1 MKIMNKQKITLDKIV
16 IMRRA
21 RRVHTFIKS
30 NSDII
35 DFSHQKE
42 ISKHS
47 LKIIENRNKTV
58 KWNKDIAIS
67 TNVALSLVAHN
78 TQFNELRNITFW
90 DNDDCLIQ
98 GRILILNCL
107 LKQAKRQKEIIKNNP
122 NRMFDDN
129 WFTR

>member
-1 MKIMNKQKITLDKIV
+1 MKNQKMTANKIF
-16 IMRRA
+16 IMRRV

-30 NSDII
+30 NADII
-35 DFSHQKE
+35 DFSHQDD
-42 ISKHS
+42 IAKHS
-47 LKIIENRNKTV
+47 LKVIENRNKTV